1 MSVSWT
7 DDLASVV
14 RYALATTRAT
24 AICPFHDNVTIRVGD
39 DAAESHAYVRASKVV
54 TRHGSM
60 QFCTKKL
67 VGNLPKQQMV
77 SAPSAQL
84 RRIVKVCRPIAIYSG
99 NLTKPEDDWGGP
111 DGQQNNSRR
120 GQRGCAPNRRAN
132 NCQNL
137 HREPS

>member
-54 TRHGSM
+54 KSDGTTWEHAVPHEEISR
-60 QFCTKKL
+60 
-67 VGNLPKQQMV
+67 
-77 SAPSAQL
+77 QL
-84 RRIVKVCRPIAIYSG
+84 TEAADGVC
-99 NLTKPEDDWGGP
+99 PE
-111 DGQQNNSRR
+111 
-120 GQRGCAPNRRAN
+120 CAALE
-132 NCQNL
+132 NC
-137 HREPS
+137 